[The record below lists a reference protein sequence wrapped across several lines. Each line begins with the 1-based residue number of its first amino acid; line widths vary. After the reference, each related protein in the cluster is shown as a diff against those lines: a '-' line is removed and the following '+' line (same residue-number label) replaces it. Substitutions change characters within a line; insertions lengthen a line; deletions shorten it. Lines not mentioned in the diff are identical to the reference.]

1 MVLLGDCNVWPCC
14 SLSGINTTGP
24 QQAIG
29 YCIRARWGSSPP
41 SFLEHAKVAWR
52 RERCR
57 KYYMSHFVDVRAPFL
72 MKVQIQ
78 LYRHYSEL
86 PRFARN
92 VQWWFEGVRS
102 NPHCGL
108 QKISYL
114 PLCILSALPFVA
126 AMRGCSQFEDQ
137 RPAEGARK
145 LFYAAAMKEPL
156 HKDVST

>member
-41 SFLEHAKVAWR
+41 LLLRARQGGVAPGTMLKVLRHISWTFEHHSWWR
-52 RERCR
+52 SR
-57 KYYMSHFVDVRAPFL
+57 FN
-72 MKVQIQ
+72 
-78 LYRHYSEL
+78 YRHYSEL

-145 LFYAAAMKEPL
+145 QFHAAAMKEPL
-156 HKDVST
+156 HTDVST